1 MKLQLIR
8 TPRIPKFGTYPSL
21 SLVPQVTFHLDMY
34 EDNVLSDVRGNYSRR
49 FYIRRIESL
58 RTIIAAILAQDYLPI
73 TIKTMTPSYKVIP
86 TNNPGFIL
94 PGTGIQARSSQGRH
108 RVGGEPEPGVSL
120 PGNLQ
125 KLSHAT
131 QPP

>member
-94 PGTGIQARSSQGRH
+94 PGTGIQARSSQGRE
-108 RVGGEPEPGVSL
+108 RGL
-120 PGNLQ
+120 IKAAMTN
-125 KLSHAT
+125 AD
-131 QPP
+131 